1 MEMEPSMMP
10 KKIAGAE
17 QERRMIRAKR
27 SKGG

>member
-1 MEMEPSMMP
+1 MEPSMMS

-17 QERRMIRAKR
+17 QEWRMIRAKR